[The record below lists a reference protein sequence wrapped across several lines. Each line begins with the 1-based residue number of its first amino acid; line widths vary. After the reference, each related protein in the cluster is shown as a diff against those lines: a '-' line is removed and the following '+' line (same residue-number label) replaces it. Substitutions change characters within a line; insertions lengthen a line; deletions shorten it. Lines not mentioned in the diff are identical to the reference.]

1 MPTAT
6 SATEWNQLA
15 ANLCDTLSEADD
27 DRSRQLFT
35 SIADKWSL
43 WIMKVLV
50 EEGAPLRF
58 TRIQERVEGISQK
71 SLTKSLRQLERD
83 GLITRK
89 MFLEVPPRVEYAITQ
104 LGLDLIEQ
112 VLPLWMW
119 VVNNLTRFNEAR
131 DAFDQRKVQPKTMAG
146 AL

>member
-1 MPTAT
+1 MPGAEAA
-6 SATEWNQLA
+6 SELNQLA
-15 ANLCDTLSEADD
+15 AELCDTLTGADD
-27 DRSRQLFT
+27 DLSRELFT

-50 EEGAPLRF
+50 EEGAALRF
-58 TRIQERVEGISQK
+58 TRVQERVDGISQK

-83 GLITRK
+83 GLITRT
-89 MFLEVPPRVEYAITQ
+89 MYLEVPPRVEYAMTP

-119 VVNNLTRFNEAR
+119 VANSLPRFNRAREAY
-131 DAFDQRKVQPKTMAG
+131 DQKKAPQKILAG
-146 AL
+146 AR